1 MTDTTYLFIGDS
13 ITECDRFEPGF
24 RPLGRGYVKVIGDLV
39 TKVDPSSRVINR
51 GVSGNRTR
59 DLVERWDRDCLDFS
73 PDVVTIAVGINDTWR
88 RYDADDATSASD
100 FAALY
105 ERMLASLASRRI
117 QAVVIVPFLLAL
129 SEEQASWREDLDPK
143 IEIVHSLAA
152 AHGSTLVE
160 ADALLNSLGD
170 DIGIE
175 ALTDDGIH
183 LSAIGHRTLAGY
195 WWTSRGGS
203 QESWAGLD
211 D

>member
-59 DLVERWDRDCLDFS
+59 DLVERWDRDCLDLS

-117 QAVVIVPFLLAL
+117 QAVVIVPFL
-129 SEEQASWREDLDPK
+129 

-183 LSAIGHRTLAGY
+183 LSAIGHRSLAGY